1 MISCDYNGWT
11 DAPEDE
17 REFIDEFW
25 GTAQPDERRSRAAG
39 APGRGRRSEP
49 PRHERDA
56 PF

>member
-25 GTAQPDERRSRAAG
+25 GTAQSDERRSRAAG
-39 APGRGRRSEP
+39 APAGGRRSEP